1 MRATHRIIGFA
12 LCLAVMGPVA
22 AASLDTQ
29 GADYDSGTR
38 ASTSRTAHDGDCIAG
53 DVVDTSRGGGAIGS
67 GDATNSTS
75 HNSNDRSGAASSAP
89 APAPRPHLGWQSLL
103 PGSIQ

>member
-1 MRATHRIIGFA
+1 MHATHRIIGCA
-12 LCLAVMGPVA
+12 LCLALMGSAA

-29 GADYDSGTR
+29 GADNATQATSGQL
-38 ASTSRTAHDGDCIAG
+38 AHDGGSIGTDSMG
-53 DVVDTSRGGGAIGS
+53 QSRGSSVISS
-67 GDATNSTS
+67 GDTATGTS
-75 HNSNDRSGAASSAP
+75 SNGNDRSGAASSAP